1 MLLNVYFKIFLIVT
15 VLADCGL
22 SFHLWGGHRNDCDTV
37 GVCFGCLNVID
48 FFGNQL
54 RLKLRPS
61 HLSAGNWAGRGGA
74 CIHQRR

>member
-1 MLLNVYFKIFLIVT
+1 MCILKYFLLSQCWLIV
-15 VLADCGL
+15 GYH
-22 SFHLWGGHRNDCDTV
+22 FIFGGATATIDTV